1 MRVGSLWPRHECL
14 PLFRVVLV
22 RILRGVAFLPFY
34 AVNRLWANQ
43 QQIDEYAVSFVET

>member
-1 MRVGSLWPRHECL
+1 MFAVIQGSIAADFAWC
-14 PLFRVVLV
+14 
-22 RILRGVAFLPFY
+22 GVSAIY